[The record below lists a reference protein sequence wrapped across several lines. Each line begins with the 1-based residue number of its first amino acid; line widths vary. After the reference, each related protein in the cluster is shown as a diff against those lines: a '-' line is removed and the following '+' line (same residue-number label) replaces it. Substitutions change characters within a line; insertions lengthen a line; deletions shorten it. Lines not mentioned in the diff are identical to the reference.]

1 MKGGKEEWEGERGG
15 GREEV
20 VVKSYGRNGLCDDR
34 WKSITD
40 EIRRERDKLEN

>member
-1 MKGGKEEWEGERGG
+1 MKGRGLADG
-15 GREEV
+15 GREMTRET
-20 VVKSYGRNGLCDDR
+20 KRARDDR